1 MPLFATEGRPEA
13 GDAPGL
19 RDIEARAGVF
29 DADALLQE
37 RLMLAE
43 ELAPLDAVVGPGGT
57 GEQQLKSL
65 LASVAVQ
72 HRQEAAEAG
81 RKITDS
87 TVDELARSDPRYK
100 RKLEEVGTMRAE
112 WVVLRAKIDAITT
125 RLQWAQ
131 ALLRYAANEPR
142 G

>member
-1 MPLFATEGRPEA
+1 MPLMAQENRA
-13 GDAPGL
+13 DLGDAPGL
-19 RDIEARAGVF
+19 REIETRAGVF

-37 RLMLAE
+37 RLALAE

-65 LASVAVQ
+65 LATFAAQ
-72 HRQEAAEAG
+72 HRQEIAEAG
-81 RKITDS
+81 KKATEGTIE
-87 TVDELARSDPRYK
+87 ELARADPRYK
-100 RKLEEVGTMRAE
+100 RKLEEFSQMRAE